1 MSTFTLIGKVV
12 GYSRGGTPG
21 GKDTQKYNID
31 NELFQSSCENFVK
44 VDSDEEEVSINQSRQ
59 EDLSV
64 GGRGETCLLQTLSC
78 FLVKAGS

>member
-31 NELFQSSCENFVK
+31 CKIRTFVWVKLEK
-44 VDSDEEEVSINQSRQ
+44 V
-59 EDLSV
+59 
-64 GGRGETCLLQTLSC
+64 LLIFVQKKH
-78 FLVKAGS
+78 VV